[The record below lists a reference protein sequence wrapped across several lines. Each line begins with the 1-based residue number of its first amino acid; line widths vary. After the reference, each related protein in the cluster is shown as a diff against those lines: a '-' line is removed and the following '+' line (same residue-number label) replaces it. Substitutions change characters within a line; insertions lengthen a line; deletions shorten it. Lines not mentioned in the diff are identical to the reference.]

1 MRDDEY
7 TWLDHGEK
15 RFCGFPA
22 PTMVLLAAVALVFIA
37 GYAAGRFL

>member
-7 TWLDHGEK
+7 TWLDHGEN
-15 RFCGFPA
+15 RFFGFTA
-22 PTMVLLAAVALVFIA
+22 PMLLLLAAGALVFIA